1 MLKFTFA
8 VMTVTIQQTALNTI
22 LIEAQAVEGLKQYI
36 DDSFEKAVN
45 LINVSAGRVVVS
57 GMGKSAIIGQKI
69 AATLNSTGT
78 PALFMHAGDAIH
90 GDLGMVQK
98 DDIVLVI
105 SKSGESPEIKLLV
118 PLIKTLGNTIIGM
131 VGNISSFLAVQSTVV
146 LNTTVEKEAC
156 PNNLAPTSSTTAQMV
171 MGDALAVCLMQLKN
185 FTGADFAKFHPGG
198 NLGKKLYLRVQDIYL
213 LNEKPKI
220 IKEAS
225 LKNVILAITKGRQG
239 AVAVVDESG
248 KVLGIVTDGDIR
260 RLLERVDD
268 LSNITAADVMGASA
282 KTIQPGELA
291 ITAFEVL
298 KTLDINQLIV
308 ADDNEYY
315 LGIIHL
321 HDLIREGIM

>member
-8 VMTVTIQQTALNTI
+8 GMTVTIQQTAVNTI
-22 LIEAQAVEGLKQYI
+22 LLEAQAVEGLKQYI

-45 LINVSAGRVVVS
+45 LINVSLGRVVVS

-118 PLIKTLGNTIIGM
+118 PLIKTLGNSIIGM
-131 VGNISSFLAVQSTVV
+131 VGNINSFLAAQSTVV

-185 FTGADFAKFHPGG
+185 FTGTDFAKFHPGG
-198 NLGKKLYLRVQDIYL
+198 NLGKKLYLRVEDIYV
-213 LNEKPKI
+213 LNEKPKVT
-220 IKEAS
+220 KEAS

-239 AVAVVDESG
+239 AVAVVDEYD

-268 LSNITAADVMGASA
+268 LSNITASHVMGASA
-282 KTIQPGELA
+282 KTIQPSELA
-291 ITAFEVL
+291 VTAFEIL

-308 ADDNEYY
+308 ADDNQYY

>member
-1 MLKFTFA
+1 LLKFTFA
-8 VMTVTIQQTALNTI
+8 VMTATIQETAVNTI
-22 LIEAQAVEGLKQYI
+22 LLEAQAVEGLKHYI
-36 DDSFEKAVN
+36 NDSFEKAVN
-45 LINVSAGRVVVS
+45 LINASVGRVVVS

-118 PLIKTLGNTIIGM
+118 PLVKTLGNTIIGM
-131 VGNISSFLAVQSTVV
+131 VGNVNSFLAAQSTMV

-198 NLGKKLYLRVQDIYL
+198 NLGKKLYLRVEDIYV
-213 LNEKPKI
+213 LNEKPKV
-220 IKEAS
+220 IKQAS

-239 AVAVVDESG
+239 AVAVVDEND

-268 LSNITAADVMGASA
+268 LSNITAADAMGAGA

-308 ADDNEYY
+308 TDGEESY

>member
-1 MLKFTFA
+1 
-8 VMTVTIQQTALNTI
+8 MTVTIQQTAVNTI
-22 LIEAQAVEGLKQYI
+22 LLEAQAVEGLKQYI

-45 LINVSAGRVVVS
+45 LINVSLGRVVVS

-118 PLIKTLGNTIIGM
+118 PLIKTLGNSIIGM
-131 VGNISSFLAVQSTVV
+131 VGNINSFLAAQSTVV

-185 FTGADFAKFHPGG
+185 FTGTDFAKFHPGG
-198 NLGKKLYLRVQDIYL
+198 NLGKKLYLRVEDIYV
-213 LNEKPKI
+213 LNEKPKVT
-220 IKEAS
+220 KEAS

-239 AVAVVDESG
+239 AVAVVDEYD

-268 LSNITAADVMGASA
+268 LSNITASHVMGASA
-282 KTIQPGELA
+282 KTIQPSELA
-291 ITAFEVL
+291 VTAFEIL

-308 ADDNEYY
+308 ADDNQYY